1 MAISVS
7 QLKNSCLTVIRR
19 VERTGQPVL
28 ITRRG
33 KVVASIG
40 PSSATQPI
48 ALKPWEALRQE
59 GGQLL
64 AKPGETVFK
73 DSDFEALR

>member
-19 VERTGQPVL
+19 IERTGQPVL

-40 PSSATQPI
+40 PSSAEQS
-48 ALKPWEALRQE
+48 AAVKPWEALRQA
-59 GGQLL
+59 GGKLL
-64 AKPGETVFK
+64 AKPGETAFK
-73 DSDFEALR
+73 DTDFEALR